1 MQNTNSFWTLLR
13 YASLLLAVTS
23 PLPAFGQSE
32 SYLRPEHKVI
42 VEEWLKVRPDL
53 RLATD
58 ADNINKDG
66 LAVTRKERGKNYH
79 PYYAVGEFNGDGK
92 EDFAVAFVKKRKSKW
107 PFVFAIFNG
116 PLTKGAKPSYSLD
129 DADLA
134 DGGIMYSAKGSVRQG
149 RLLFGTFE
157 SDNCVI
163 VRPRGRSYVTRNCLD

>member
-1 MQNTNSFWTLLR
+1 MTNTNSFSTLLR
-13 YASLLLAVTS
+13 YASLLLAVTG
-23 PLPAFGQSE
+23 PLPIFGQSE

-42 VEEWLKVRPDL
+42 VEEWLKLRPDL

-66 LAVTRKERGKNYH
+66 LAATRKERGKNYH
-79 PYYAVGEFNGDGK
+79 PYYAVGDFNGDGK
-92 EDFAVAFVKKRKSKW
+92 EDFAVAFVKKKKSNW
-107 PFVFAIFNG
+107 PFVFAIFNA
-116 PLTKGAKPSYSLD
+116 PLTKGSKPSYST

-134 DGGIMYSAKGSVRQG
+134 DGGIMYSAKGSARQG

>member
-1 MQNTNSFWTLLR
+1 MILLI
-13 YASLLLAVTS
+13 LAALISVHGLQES
-23 PLPAFGQSE
+23 P
-32 SYLRPEHKVI
+32 SYLRPQHKEV
-42 VEEWLKVRPDL
+42 VEEWLKLRPDL
-53 RLATD
+53 RLATE

-66 LAVTRKERGKNYH
+66 LAFTRKERGKNYH
-79 PYYAVGEFNGDGK
+79 PYYAVGDFNGDGK
-92 EDFAVAFVKKRKSKW
+92 EDFAVAFVKKKKSKW

-116 PLTKGAKPSYSLD
+116 PLTKGRKPSYAT

-134 DGGIMYSAKGSVRQG
+134 DGGIMYSAKGSARQG